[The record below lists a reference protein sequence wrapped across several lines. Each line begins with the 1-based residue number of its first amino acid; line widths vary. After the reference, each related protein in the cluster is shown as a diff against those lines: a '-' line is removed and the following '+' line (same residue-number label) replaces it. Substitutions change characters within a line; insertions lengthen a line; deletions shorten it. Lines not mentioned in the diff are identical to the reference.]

1 MISGGA
7 HLTTPF
13 ASVSGPMPAFL
24 VRSNKFRDPGR
35 RLPVST
41 APVRLP

>member
-24 VRSNKFRDPGR
+24 VRSKKFRDLRGFRNTPHQ
-35 RLPVST
+35 
-41 APVRLP
+41 